1 MTVESVS
8 SMSLK
13 PVAPAA
19 PASPLVPADVSRG
32 MLKQLIVPMMGS
44 FKASWTLA
52 SLKSALLQ
60 QRQGNLGQ
68 SSLLFDSLLEDDE
81 LNGAL
86 RRRVDATLEAPFCF
100 KSYDKGSDLTKR
112 EQKIEKLFCEMVPD
126 DELFDMIASWLML
139 GVGLGTIDW
148 DFSGPI
154 WMPRLRALSPEF
166 LTWDDS
172 IQRWRYSAF
181 DQPDLIVEPG
191 NGKWVLFTSGQRGWM
206 WGYLRA
212 IALTWLGKQMAYCD
226 WQRYSQKHG
235 LPIFRAKIPIWRDE
249 GEKKQFVEELG
260 GLIAEGV
267 IGLPQDEN
275 AAGQTTGYDVDLL
288 EATTVSWQGFQ
299 ASLERADR
307 KFQVMLNGG
316 NLASEV
322 TKANSSGAA
331 EEHGGQLAKLAGAD
345 QKKIGRMLRQQFLA
359 PFFSLNYGVAAAEVP
374 TPYWHAN
381 PEYDARSWASAQA
394 QLAATV
400 KTLAEAGVK
409 IANLGEVGR
418 AYHLELEA
426 EIEVSDLQVNKD
438 PPPPAAGPGGAKP
451 GAGPGGK
458 SQPKSSGTAG
468 GKKKK

>member
-1 MTVESVS
+1 
-8 SMSLK
+8 MSLNQSE
-13 PVAPAA
+13 PAA
-19 PASPLVPADVSRG
+19 PPPPLVPADVSKG
-32 MLKQLIVPMMGS
+32 LLQKLIVPMQGS
-44 FKASWTLA
+44 FKTNWTLS
-52 SLKSALLQ
+52 SLRAALLQ

-86 RRRVDATLEAPFCF
+86 HRRVNATLEAPFCF
-100 KSYDKGSDLTKR
+100 KSYEKGEQLTKR

-139 GVGLGTIDW
+139 GVGIGTIDW
-148 DFSGPI
+148 DFSSAL

-166 LTWDDS
+166 LRWDDS
-172 IQRWRYSAF
+172 IQRWRYMAA
-181 DQPDLIVEPG
+181 DQPELIVEPG

-206 WGYLRA
+206 WGLLRA

-249 GEKKQFVEELG
+249 DEKKRFVEDLG
-260 GLIAEGV
+260 GLVAEGV

-307 KFQVMLNGG
+307 KFQIMLTGG
-316 NLASEV
+316 NLGTEV

-331 EEHGGQLAKLAGAD
+331 ETHSGSLAKLAGSD
-345 QKKIGRMLRQQFLA
+345 QKKVGRMLRQQFLA
-359 PFFSLNYGVAAAEVP
+359 PFFSLNYGLPAAEVP

-409 IANLGEVGR
+409 ISNLAEVGR
-418 AYHLELEA
+418 AYHLELA
-426 EIEVSDLQVNKD
+426 QAVEVEKIAA
-438 PPPPAAGPGGAKP
+438 PPKPAGEGGAKP

-458 SQPKSSGTAG
+458 SRAKSSASAG